1 MLEKRALPLLL
12 HVQGSITRPDLAP
25 GHSCGEGG
33 RRAGAHSDA
42 EVRRAMEALGTPGGR
57 ETPMSRAWR
66 RLRTAARDSVRRYR
80 LDDPARNAEDLL
92 QEAFLRLL
100 AGDRS
105 WRRGVDFDYQ
115 VARVMD
121 SIASD
126 WRRRGGLRPEIC
138 EAGLDPPDDEGDEDD
153 VAASVLE
160 TPSPGPT
167 VEDRLVVREELLK
180 MVKKVAVGRFG
191 DDPETLEVLEYF
203 RLGLD
208 RGEMQEST
216 QMPEP
221 RLAAAI
227 RRVRRRAK
235 R

>member
-1 MLEKRALPLLL
+1 
-12 HVQGSITRPDLAP
+12 
-25 GHSCGEGG
+25 
-33 RRAGAHSDA
+33 
-42 EVRRAMEALGTPGGR
+42 
-57 ETPMSRAWR
+57 MSRAWR

-80 LDDPARNAEDLL
+80 LDDPSRNAEDLL

-126 WRRRGGLRPEIC
+126 WRRRAGLRPEIC
-138 EAGLDPPDDEGDEDD
+138 EAGLDPPDNEGGEDD
-153 VAASVLE
+153 HAASVLE
-160 TPSPGPT
+160 TPPPGPT
-167 VEDRLVVREELLK
+167 AEDRLVVVEELR
-180 MVKKVAVGRFG
+180 KVVRKVVVGRFG
-191 DDPETLEVLEYF
+191 DDPEALEVVEYF
-203 RLGLD
+203 HLGLN
-208 RGEMQEST
+208 RREMQEWT
-216 QMPEP
+216 RMPEE

-235 R
+235 SARSMTE

>member
-1 MLEKRALPLLL
+1 MA
-12 HVQGSITRPDLAP
+12 
-25 GHSCGEGG
+25 
-33 RRAGAHSDA
+33 
-42 EVRRAMEALGTPGGR
+42 ALGEPGGR
-57 ETPMSRAWR
+57 KTPMSRAWR

-126 WRRRGGLRPEIC
+126 WRRRAGSRPEIC
-138 EAGLDPPDDEGDEDD
+138 EAGLDPPDDSGEDVD
-153 VAASVLE
+153 AASVLE
-160 TPSPGPT
+160 MPTPGPP
-167 VEDRLVVREELLK
+167 VEERLVVREKLRK
-180 MVKKVAVGRFG
+180 MVRKVAAGRFG
-191 DDPETLEVLEYF
+191 DDPEALEVVEYF

-208 RGEMQEST
+208 RREMQEST
-216 QMPEP
+216 RMPEE

-235 R
+235 KSGR